1 MAINFIN
8 SESERFFHTENY
20 LNRIVTLDRF
30 IDFQENKL
38 VFVSPSKWS
47 DPYEKAFL
55 QAKYEFNGRSYF
67 HPLRPIMNEGHNL
80 YAQCWTAG
88 KQTEAMWKGF
98 APHEDGVM
106 IQMSTQNMLE
116 TLYDISERGSYDFYI
131 GKVNYQD
138 TDQLYDMKS
147 HHQTW
152 VDIENGRINDRT
164 IGLLYKKRESF
175 DYEKE
180 YRILAVKRNGRNKR
194 FYVSFNLPEILRFV
208 KYLKFD
214 PRMGEK
220 LFGFTKNTIQKEYPE
235 LEIHKSRLY
244 KNPIKR
250 LVYGGIEPR
259 VVNDEIIFN

>member
-8 SESERFFHTENY
+8 NETEDFFYSENY
-20 LNRIVTLDRF
+20 LNRIITLDRF
-30 IDFQENKL
+30 IEFQENKF
-38 VFVSPSKWS
+38 VFISPSKWS

-55 QAKYEFNGRSYF
+55 QAKYDFNGQSFF
-67 HPLRPIMNEGHNL
+67 HPLRPIYKEGHNL

-98 APHEDGVM
+98 AAHEDGVM
-106 IQMSTQNMLE
+106 IKMSTSSLLKIIE
-116 TLYDISERGSYDFYI
+116 DISNRGSYDFHI

-138 TDQLYDMKS
+138 TEQLYDMKS
-147 HHQTW
+147 HHETW
-152 VDIENGRINDRT
+152 VDIEGGTINNRT
-164 IGLLYKKRESF
+164 IGLIFKKRQAF

-180 YRILAVKRNGRNKR
+180 YRILAIKRTGRNKR
-194 FYVSFNLPEILRFV
+194 FLVTFNFPDILNHV
-208 KYLKFD
+208 EYLKFD

-220 LFGFTKNTIQKEYPE
+220 LFMFTKDTIHEKYPQ

-250 LVYGGIEPR
+250 LVYGGIQPR
-259 VVNDEIIFN
+259 VVNDEIIFS